1 MYFFSYLY
9 HLPYPGS
16 LLKPAKD
23 PTLYE
28 NLASPSFFYF
38 PFKEVVGKIIE
49 TTLHVII
56 DHILNRLNK
65 YRKEGAEGS

>member
-1 MYFFSYLY
+1 M
-9 HLPYPGS
+9 
-16 LLKPAKD
+16 
-23 PTLYE
+23 LYE

-49 TTLHVII
+49 TTLHAII

-65 YRKEGAEGS
+65 YRKEGAEGG